1 MFFLPERYEPYIF
14 FYTRE
19 AYFLPDK
26 HKHMHAYLLLYVPES
41 QIIKCRI
48 SSFSTREGYLLFL
61 LRDMQFTVFLLPTFG
76 LREFTPFF
84 CITVFHNLFKV
95 CTNCAMQYAIY
106 ACFHFGYSLLTRKLV
121 RVPTSAYCPAKNIFP
136 QFYLLIPNSS
146 WPIFSLFS
154 ILSYWILNISSLKDV
169 LRVQMFLKKYLHWV
183 HKPILQ

>member
-1 MFFLPERYEPYIF
+1 MPHIF
-14 FYTRE
+14 IFYKR
-19 AYFLPDK
+19 
-26 HKHMHAYLLLYVPES
+26 
-41 QIIKCRI
+41 RI
-48 SSFSTREGYLLFL
+48 SSIFIKRHAVYCI
-61 LRDMQFTVFLLPTFG
+61 
-76 LREFTPFF
+76 FTPYLRIARIHTIFLYS
-84 CITVFHNLFKV
+84 ITVFHNLFKV

-146 WPIFSLFS
+146 WPIFRHNFSLFS